1 MRATKYNKSEI
12 MKQAWMMFRNK
23 FFGYTFAQA
32 LKMAWHYAK
41 EEVARQE
48 AIEARKAQQV
58 AEQAAR
64 EAAKVETKKDKFYK
78 SFSKII
84 SREYKNVTFGRN
96 DWRVSYGRRYY

>member
-1 MRATKYNKSEI
+1 MRATRFNKSEI

-48 AIEARKAQQV
+48 MIEARKAQQM
-58 AEQAAR
+58 AMSAQP
-64 EAAKVETKKDKFYK
+64 KPETKRDRFYK
-78 SFSKII
+78 KFNREI
-84 SREYKNVTFGRN
+84 SAAYRNVRFGRN
-96 DWRVSYGRRYY
+96 DWAVDYRRY